1 MKNYLYFAEAVVE
14 SVDEGCLV
22 AAENITGIDPL
33 SATTTGVSYK
43 IETGVG
49 NADRV
54 ITLTHTTAKHK
65 EVAEALVAIA
75 NSTGAGNDGFIVVAD
90 AEDLT
95 ATEELDG
102 GGAGTGVFGTKKSVF
117 HKGFNGLVT
126 GVAIA

>member
-1 MKNYLYFAEAVVE
+1 MKNYLYFAEAQVE
-14 SVDEGCLV
+14 TVDEGCLI
-22 AAENITGIDPL
+22 AAENITGINPL

-49 NADRV
+49 ADRV

-102 GGAGTGVFGTKKSVF
+102 VGSGTGVFGTKKSVF